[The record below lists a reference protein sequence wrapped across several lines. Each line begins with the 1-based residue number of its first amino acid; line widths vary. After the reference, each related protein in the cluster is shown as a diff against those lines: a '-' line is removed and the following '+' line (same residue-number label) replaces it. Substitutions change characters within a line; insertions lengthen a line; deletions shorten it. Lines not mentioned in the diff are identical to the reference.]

1 MRAGV
6 VVESAR
12 LHPRRTLLLASFTAL
27 LGVVPLASGACDTPA
42 PVTPPRPTASA
53 VAPPPAVTASS
64 TVAAAPSAEPT
75 ASAAPTADPYPPP
88 APPDPPIQLT
98 GGGKN
103 AAHGTLGLV
112 TTVEENATRVGVEVL
127 RKGGNAIDAAVA
139 VAYALAVTHAS
150 AGNIGGGGFMIIRLK
165 SGEVHAVDFREIAP
179 GGVTTEKVLKEIADG
194 AEGYASTAVPGTVAG
209 MSFALEKFGT
219 KPLADLVAPAIELA
233 KDHKLGARQA
243 TSLGWNWKKLKKDP
257 VARVIWGKGN
267 DPLEQGAHVRQPD
280 LAKTLS
286 LIAKEGP
293 KAFYEGSI
301 ADLIEKAMKSH
312 GGYLTKED
320 LKAYKPKLRAP
331 LRFSYRGFTVDTM
344 PPPSMGG
351 IALAEI
357 MLTLERLHAEKAPVD
372 TGESLHLFIE
382 ASRRAYSERR
392 SVGGDPD
399 FQSADILG
407 QAASLLTGT
416 HLETRKPPIDR
427 DKATPS
433 ADLKSASPDAGAES
447 PQTTHFSVVDGE
459 GNAVSC
465 TTTLSAAFGAKI
477 VIPGTGILLANSL
490 GAFSEKGVN
499 TVAQGKRPAS
509 SMTPAIVTQ
518 GGALRLVLG
527 SPGGD
532 TIPNTVAQVLR
543 NVVDYGMTID
553 EAAAH
558 ARIHH
563 QYLPDVIRVEK
574 LNQPPKAALDDLVKR
589 GHSFKLDGIP
599 IGDANVILVDK
610 DGSFWGYADT
620 REGGKALGVT
630 PETAAPANKAANKGP
645 KKSH

>member
-1 MRAGV
+1 M
-6 VVESAR
+6 VESGR
-12 LHPRRTLLLASFTAL
+12 LHPRRALLLASFTAL
-27 LGVVPLASGACDTPA
+27 LGVVPLASGACDTPEPA
-42 PVTPPRPTASA
+42 TPPRPTASA
-53 VAPPPAVTASS
+53 VAPVPAPTIVASA
-64 TVAAAPSAEPT
+64 TPSAEPA
-75 ASAAPTADPYPPP
+75 ASAEPSADPYPPP
-88 APPDPPIQLT
+88 PPPDPPVQLT

-139 VAYALAVTHAS
+139 VAYALAVTHPS
-150 AGNIGGGGFMIIRLK
+150 AGNIGGGGFMIIRLA

-179 GGVTTEKVLKEIADG
+179 AGVTTEKVLKEIADG
-194 AEGYASTAVPGTVAG
+194 AEGYASPAVPGTVAG

-219 KPLADLVAPAIELA
+219 KPLADLIAPAIELA
-233 KDHKLGARQA
+233 RMHKLGARQA
-243 TSLGWNWKKLKKDP
+243 TSLGWNWNKLKRDP
-257 VARVIWGKGN
+257 VARAIWGKGK

-280 LAKTLS
+280 LAKTLA
-286 LIAKEGP
+286 LIAKDGP
-293 KAFYEGSI
+293 KAFYEGPI
-301 ADLIEKAMKSH
+301 ADLLEKAMKQR
-312 GGYLTKED
+312 GGYITKED

-351 IALAEI
+351 IAFAEI
-357 MLTLERLHAEKAPVD
+357 MLALERLHAEKAPVD
-372 TGESLHLFIE
+372 TGESLHLFVE
-382 ASRRAYSERR
+382 ASRRAYVDRR
-392 SVGGDPD
+392 LVGGDPD
-399 FQSADILG
+399 FQSDD
-407 QAASLLTGT
+407 LLEKARGLLSGT
-416 HLETRKPPIDR
+416 HLETRKPVVDR

-433 ADLKSASPDAGAES
+433 VDLRNTSGEAGAES
-447 PQTTHFSVVDGE
+447 PQTTHFSVVDAL

-465 TTTLSAAFGAKI
+465 TTTLSAAFGAK
-477 VIPGTGILLANSL
+477 VVVPGTGILLANSL

-518 GGALRLVLG
+518 GGALKLVLG

-563 QYLPDVIRVEK
+563 QYLPDVVRVEK

-589 GHSFKLDGIP
+589 GHKLKPDAIP

-610 DGSFWGYADT
+610 DGSFWGYADK

-630 PETAAPANKAANKGP
+630 PESAASAPKTPPKKGP
-645 KKSH
+645 KKPPH

>member
-1 MRAGV
+1 
-6 VVESAR
+6 
-12 LHPRRTLLLASFTAL
+12 LQPRRALLLASFTAL
-27 LGVVPLASGACDTPA
+27 LGVVPLASGACDTPVPA
-42 PVTPPRPTASA
+42 TPPRPTASA
-53 VAPPPAVTASS
+53 VAPPPTA
-64 TVAAAPSAEPT
+64 TATATALAASPSADPS
-75 ASAAPTADPYPPP
+75 ASAAPAVDPYPPP
-88 APPDPPIQLT
+88 PPPDPPIQLT

-139 VAYALAVTHAS
+139 VAYALAVTHPS
-150 AGNIGGGGFMIIRLK
+150 AGNIGGGGFMIIRLAN
-165 SGEVHAVDFREIAP
+165 GDVHAVDFREIAP
-179 GGVTTEKVLKEIADG
+179 AGVTTEKVLEEIADG
-194 AEGYASTAVPGTVAG
+194 AEGYASPAVPGTVAG

-219 KPLADLVAPAIELA
+219 KPLADLVAPSIELA
-233 KDHKLGARQA
+233 KMHKLSARQA
-243 TSLGWNWKKLKKDP
+243 TSLGWNWNKLKKDP
-257 VARVIWGKGN
+257 VARSIWGKGK

-280 LAKTLS
+280 LAKTLA
-286 LIAKEGP
+286 LIAKDGP
-293 KAFYEGSI
+293 KAFYEGPI
-301 ADLIEKAMKSH
+301 ADLIEKAMKKN
-312 GGYLTKED
+312 GGYLTKAD
-320 LKAYKPKLRAP
+320 LKAYKAKLRAP

-351 IALAEI
+351 IAFAET

-372 TGESLHLFIE
+372 TGESLHLFVE
-382 ASRRAYSERR
+382 ASRRAFSERR
-392 SVGGDPD
+392 LVGGDPD
-399 FQSADILG
+399 FQSSDLLS

-416 HLETRKPPIDR
+416 HLETRKPPINR

-433 ADLKSASPDAGAES
+433 ADLQSSTDAGAES
-447 PQTTHFSVVDGE
+447 PQTTHFSVVDAK

-465 TTTLSAAFGAKI
+465 TTTLSAAFGSK
-477 VIPGTGILLANSL
+477 VVVPGTGILLANSL

-518 GGALRLVLG
+518 AGKLQLVLG

-574 LNQPPKAALDDLVKR
+574 LNQPPKPALDDLVKR
-589 GHSFKLDGIP
+589 GHTLKLDAIP

-630 PETAAPANKAANKGP
+630 ADSAAPPPPEPANKGP
-645 KKSH
+645 KKSN